1 MNTQP
6 VVATITMACNTASGR
21 LGIPFTDTEDIMNIA
36 HIKISQRLLLG
47 FGLLML
53 IMVLMAIVGINRLAE
68 LNGRMKEVI
77 SNKYPNT
84 VMTGEIVNQIN
95 LVARSVRNILLLKDP
110 QQLTFERNRITGAD
124 QAIERQLGQLD
135 KQLTDPESRLLLEKL
150 QTAHKNYLVRRDEVL
165 ELALQGNK
173 ERATALLIGDVR
185 PVQNAYM
192 EAADKLI
199 AKQHALM
206 ENAGDQVELSY
217 QHASTLLSALTAS
230 GLLLAGLIAFV
241 ITRSITTPL
250 NHAVLIAQTVAAGDL
265 TSHIDSSGRDETAQL
280 LQALKTM
287 NDKLQQIVQ
296 RIQKGT
302 DTIATATSEI
312 ATGNMDLS
320 SRTEEQAGALEE
332 TASAMEQ
339 LTSTVKQNADN
350 AHQAN
355 QLAQSASSIAQQG
368 GNVVGQV
375 VNTMES
381 ISTSSRKIV
390 EIISVIDGIAF
401 QTNILALNAAVEAA
415 RAGEQGRGFAVVASE
430 VRSLAQ
436 RSASAAREIKQLI
449 NDSVAT
455 VDNGNRLVEQAGV
468 TMDQVVSSVRDVTA
482 IVAEITTASKEQS
495 VGIEQINVAITH
507 MDSATQ
513 QNAALVEQAA
523 AAAQSL
529 ENQTSALLQT
539 IAFFKVVER

>member
-1 MNTQP
+1 
-6 VVATITMACNTASGR
+6 
-21 LGIPFTDTEDIMNIA
+21 MNIA
-36 HIKISQRLLLG
+36 HLKISQRLLLG

-53 IMVLMAIVGINRLAE
+53 IMVLMAMVGINRLAE
-68 LNGRMKEVI
+68 LDKRMGDVI
-77 SNKYPNT
+77 NDKYPDT
-84 VMTGEIVNQIN
+84 VMAGEIVNQIN

-110 QQLTFERNRITGAD
+110 QQISSEHDRIKGAD
-124 QAIERQLGQLD
+124 QAIMQRLTQLD
-135 KQLTDPESRLLLEKL
+135 KQLTDADSRQLLEQL
-150 QTAHKNYLVRRDEVL
+150 QTAHKNYLVKRDEVL
-165 ELALQGNK
+165 AIALQGDK
-173 ERATALLIGDVR
+173 ERAATLLIGAVR
-185 PVQNAYM
+185 PVQAAYM
-192 EAADKLI
+192 EAADNLI
-199 AKQHALM
+199 RKQHALM
-206 ENAGDQVELSY
+206 ESAGNQVEQSY
-217 QHASTLLSALTAS
+217 QHASTLLSALAAS
-230 GLLLAGLIAFV
+230 GLVLAALIALV

-250 NHAVLIAQTVAAGDL
+250 NRAVQVAQTVAAGDL
-265 TSHIDSSGRDETAQL
+265 TSHIDSNGRDETAQL
-280 LQALKTM
+280 LRALKTM

-296 RIQKGT
+296 RIQRGT
-302 DTIATATSEI
+302 DTIATATTEI
-312 ATGNMDLS
+312 ATGNLDLS
-320 SRTEEQAGALEE
+320 SRTEEQAGALEQ

-375 VNTMES
+375 VDTMES
-381 ISTSSRKIV
+381 ISASSKKIV
-390 EIISVIDGIAF
+390 DIISVIDGIAF

-449 NDSVAT
+449 NDSVTT
-455 VDNGNRLVEQAGV
+455 VDNGNKLVEQAGA

-482 IVAEITTASKEQS
+482 IVAQITSASKEQS

-507 MDSATQ
+507 MDSTTQ

-529 ENQTSALLQT
+529 EHQTQELLHT
-539 IAFFKVVER
+539 IAFFRLAGRA

>member
-1 MNTQP
+1 MH
-6 VVATITMACNTASGR
+6 
-21 LGIPFTDTEDIMNIA
+21 IA
-36 HIKISQRLLLG
+36 HLKISQRLLLG

-53 IMVLMAIVGINRLAE
+53 IIVLMATMGINRLAE

-77 SNKYPNT
+77 SDKYPNT
-84 VMTGEIVNQIN
+84 VMAGEIVNQIN

-110 QQLTFERNRITGAD
+110 QQITFERNRITSAD
-124 QAIERQLGQLD
+124 QSIEHQLGQLD
-135 KQLTDPESRLLLEKL
+135 KQLSDPDSRTLLENL
-150 QTAHKNYLVRRDEVL
+150 QTAHKNYLVKRDEVL
-165 ELALQGNK
+165 GIALQGDK
-173 ERATALLIGDVR
+173 DRATALLIGDVR

-199 AKQHALM
+199 KKQHALM
-206 ENAGDQVELSY
+206 ETAGNQVELSY
-217 QHASTLLSALTAS
+217 QRASTLLSALAAS
-230 GLLLAGLIAFV
+230 GLLMAALIAYV

-250 NHAVLIAQTVAAGDL
+250 NRAVQVAQTVAAGDL

-468 TMDQVVSSVRDVTA
+468 TMDRVVSSVRDVTA

-507 MDSATQ
+507 MDSTTQ

-529 ENQTSALLQT
+529 EDQTSALLQT

>member
-1 MNTQP
+1 
-6 VVATITMACNTASGR
+6 
-21 LGIPFTDTEDIMNIA
+21 MNIA
-36 HIKISQRLLLG
+36 HLKISQRLLLG

-217 QHASTLLSALTAS
+217 QHASILLSALTAS
-230 GLLLAGLIAFV
+230 GLLLAALIAFV
-241 ITRSITTPL
+241 ITRSITTPP
-250 NHAVLIAQTVAAGDL
+250 
-265 TSHIDSSGRDETAQL
+265 S
-280 LQALKTM
+280 
-287 NDKLQQIVQ
+287 IVQ
-296 RIQKGT
+296 Y
-302 DTIATATSEI
+302 
-312 ATGNMDLS
+312 
-320 SRTEEQAGALEE
+320 
-332 TASAMEQ
+332 
-339 LTSTVKQNADN
+339 
-350 AHQAN
+350 
-355 QLAQSASSIAQQG
+355 
-368 GNVVGQV
+368 
-375 VNTMES
+375 
-381 ISTSSRKIV
+381 
-390 EIISVIDGIAF
+390 
-401 QTNILALNAAVEAA
+401 
-415 RAGEQGRGFAVVASE
+415 
-430 VRSLAQ
+430 
-436 RSASAAREIKQLI
+436 
-449 NDSVAT
+449 
-455 VDNGNRLVEQAGV
+455 
-468 TMDQVVSSVRDVTA
+468 
-482 IVAEITTASKEQS
+482 
-495 VGIEQINVAITH
+495 
-507 MDSATQ
+507 
-513 QNAALVEQAA
+513 
-523 AAAQSL
+523 
-529 ENQTSALLQT
+529 
-539 IAFFKVVER
+539 

>member
-1 MNTQP
+1 
-6 VVATITMACNTASGR
+6 
-21 LGIPFTDTEDIMNIA
+21 MNIA
-36 HIKISQRLLLG
+36 HLKISQRLLLG

-53 IMVLMAIVGINRLAE
+53 IMVLMATVGINRLAE
-68 LNGRMKEVI
+68 LDGRMKEVI
-77 SNKYPNT
+77 SDKYPNT
-84 VMTGEIVNQIN
+84 VMAGEIVNQIN

-110 QQLTFERNRITGAD
+110 KQITFERNRITGAD
-124 QAIERQLGQLD
+124 QSIERQLGQLD
-135 KQLTDPESRLLLEKL
+135 KQLSDPDSRALLQNL
-150 QTAHKNYLVRRDEVL
+150 QTAHKNYLVKRDEVL
-165 ELALQGNK
+165 GIALQGDK
-173 ERATALLIGDVR
+173 DRATALLIGDVR

-199 AKQHALM
+199 KKQHALM
-206 ENAGDQVELSY
+206 ETAGDQVELSY
-217 QHASTLLSALTAS
+217 QHASTLLSALAAS
-230 GLLLAGLIAFV
+230 GLLLAALIAYV

-250 NHAVLIAQTVAAGDL
+250 NRAVQVAQTVAAGDL

-381 ISTSSRKIV
+381 ISASSRKIV

-468 TMDQVVSSVRDVTA
+468 TMDQVVSSVRDVTT
-482 IVAEITTASKEQS
+482 IVGEITIASKEQS

-507 MDSATQ
+507 MDTTTQ
-513 QNAALVEQAA
+513 QNAALVEEAA

-529 ENQTSALLQT
+529 EDQTSALLQT